1 MDICERTGV
10 SKWWLQDFVD
20 EAILYSDDRQLECYV
35 RYLIDQGLA
44 PPPTGLKKGQ
54 TWANAL
60 DAIQDNLNLDV
71 VDFLD
76 LRPIEDGDKQLWVE
90 RDNIPEEHWRSTFL
104 TLRAAYRSL
113 IGKEPRN
120 IRRIPITC
128 AIGLLEYAL
137 RSRTE
142 VHIPDRIKP
151 PIEPMSYQQLLA
163 KGLVTS
169 EELKPEW
176 LRGVSGRAPTPK
188 AGWYPADD
196 DMNPIE

>member
-1 MDICERTGV
+1 MDVCKRTGV

-20 EAILYSDDRQLECYV
+20 EAILHSDDRQLECYV

-44 PPPTGLKKGQ
+44 PPPTGLKEGQ

-71 VDFLD
+71 VGLLD
-76 LRPIEDGDKQLWVE
+76 LRPIEDGGKQLWVE

-113 IGKEPRN
+113 IGNEPHD

-142 VHIPDRIKP
+142 VQIPDWIQP
-151 PIEPMSYQQLLA
+151 PPEPMSYQQLLA
-163 KGLVTS
+163 KGLVTP

-176 LRGVSGRAPTPK
+176 LRGVSGRGPTPK
-188 AGWYPADD
+188 AGWYQADE